1 MNTELSIAT
10 GIQELEDAYL
20 LRWTILRQPWQ
31 QPKGSEQD
39 ELESESI
46 TVVARENKQIVG
58 TGRVHM
64 AAPGVGQIRY
74 MAVTGEVQGKG
85 VGKQILCMLEEEINK
100 RGAQK
105 VFLNSR
111 ENAVKFYLA
120 NGYTMVKEV
129 DKLYGVIRH
138 FLMEKSLLN
147 NHSQAI

>member
-1 MNTELSIAT
+1 MKAEITIARET
-10 GIQELEDAYL
+10 RELEDAYL
-20 LRWTILRQPWQ
+20 LRWSILREPWQ

-39 ELESESI
+39 ELENESI
-46 TVVARENKQIVG
+46 TVVAKENNLIVG

-74 MAVTGEVQGKG
+74 MAVAGDVQGKG
-85 VGKQILCMLEEEINK
+85 IGKQILCMLEGEINK

-120 NGYTMVKEV
+120 NGYSLIKEV

-138 FLMEKSLLN
+138 FLMEKSLHN
-147 NHSQAI
+147 THANAI

>member
-1 MNTELSIAT
+1 MKAEISIARET
-10 GIQELEDAYL
+10 QELEEAYL
-20 LRWTILRQPWQ
+20 LRWTILRKPWQ

-39 ELESESI
+39 ELEAESI
-46 TVVARENKQIVG
+46 TVVARENKLIVG

-74 MAVTGEVQGKG
+74 MAVAGEVQGKG

-120 NGYTMVKEV
+120 NGYTLVKEV

-147 NHSQAI
+147 THIEPI

>member
-1 MNTELSIAT
+1 MKAEITIARET
-10 GIQELEDAYL
+10 RELEDAYL
-20 LRWTILRQPWQ
+20 LRWSILREPWQ

-39 ELESESI
+39 ELENESI
-46 TVVARENKQIVG
+46 TVVAKENNLIVG

-74 MAVTGEVQGKG
+74 MAVAGDVQGKG
-85 VGKQILCMLEEEINK
+85 IGKQILCMLEGEINK

-120 NGYTMVKEV
+120 NGYSLIKEV
-129 DKLYGVIRH
+129 DKLYGIIRH
-138 FLMEKSLLN
+138 FLMEKSLHN
-147 NHSQAI
+147 THANAI

>member
-1 MNTELSIAT
+1 MKTEITIARET
-10 GIQELEDAYL
+10 LDLEDAYL
-20 LRWTILRQPWQ
+20 LRWNILREPWQ

-39 ELESESI
+39 ELENESI
-46 TVVARENKQIVG
+46 TLVARENNRIVG

-74 MAVTGEVQGKG
+74 MAVAGDVQGKG
-85 VGKQILCMLEEEINK
+85 IGKQILCMLEEEINK

-120 NGYTMVKEV
+120 NGYTLIKEV

-138 FLMEKSLLN
+138 FLMEKRLHN
-147 NHSQAI
+147 TPTNAI